1 MRFYSLFSVYA
12 NPNHYVLI
20 CFPSDVLLSPR
31 KQIYVN
37 KLYIIKMESTEKGR
51 CSHCKFQS
59 ASCAILGLAEI
70 LTQSNKWVISANC
83 WELLLKFLKGLW
95 ITCVMYGVEK
105 SHHLHISEDSLIN
118 SNKEIKVVWRGLRQK
133 LKIKIDL
140 QNFRSLLASKEIN

>member
-1 MRFYSLFSVYA
+1 MQTQTTMYLFVSPVMYYCHLENKAMWINFILLKWNLLKKVNALIA
-12 NPNHYVLI
+12 NSEVPVVW
-20 CFPSDVLLSPR
+20 F
-31 KQIYVN
+31 
-37 KLYIIKMESTEKGR
+37 
-51 CSHCKFQS
+51 
-59 ASCAILGLAEI
+59 LGWLKY
-70 LTQSNKWVISANC
+70 LHTSNKWVISANC
-83 WELLLKFLKGLW
+83 WELLLKFLKELW

>member
-1 MRFYSLFSVYA
+1 MSLQTQTTVYLFVSPVMYYCHLENKTMWINFILLKWNLLKKVDALIANSKVPVVRF
-12 NPNHYVLI
+12 
-20 CFPSDVLLSPR
+20 
-31 KQIYVN
+31 
-37 KLYIIKMESTEKGR
+37 
-51 CSHCKFQS
+51 
-59 ASCAILGLAEI
+59 LGWLKY
-70 LTQSNKWVISANC
+70 LHTSNKWVISANC
-83 WELLLKFLKGLW
+83 WELLLKFLKELW